1 MNFEKL
7 VLQIMA
13 DAKKDGEPLTQAEA
27 EEIAKM
33 EMKAKDIKL
42 YAHTKTQKPK
52 AKREVKKDVDKM
64 DLINRLQEYLLA
76 CDDLK
81 AVQTTNAQREIQFI
95 FKGGVYSIT
104 LTKHRTKKN

>member
-1 MNFEKL
+1 MTFEKL
-7 VLQIMA
+7 VTQIMA
-13 DAKKDGEPLTQAEA
+13 DAEKDGEPLTKAEA

-33 EMKAKDIKL
+33 EIKAKDVKL
-42 YAHTKTQKPK
+42 YAHTEKQKPK
-52 AKREVKKDVDKM
+52 AKREVKKDIDKM

-81 AVQTTNAQREIQFI
+81 AVQITNVQREIQFI
-95 FKGGVYSIT
+95 FKGGEYSIT

>member
-7 VLQIMA
+7 VTQIMA

-33 EMKAKDIKL
+33 EIKAKDVKL
-42 YAHTKTQKPK
+42 YAHTETQKPK

-81 AVQTTNAQREIQFI
+81 AVQITNAQREIQFI
-95 FKGGVYSIT
+95 FKGGEYSIT
-104 LTKHRTKKN
+104 LTKHRTKKK

>member
-7 VLQIMA
+7 VTQIMA
-13 DAKKDGEPLTQAEA
+13 DAEKDGEPLTKAEA

-33 EMKAKDIKL
+33 EIKAKDVKL
-42 YAHTKTQKPK
+42 YAHTEIQKPK

-64 DLINRLQEYLLA
+64 DLINRLHEYLLA

-81 AVQTTNAQREIQFI
+81 AIQIVNAQREIQFI
-95 FKGGVYSIT
+95 FKGGEYSIT